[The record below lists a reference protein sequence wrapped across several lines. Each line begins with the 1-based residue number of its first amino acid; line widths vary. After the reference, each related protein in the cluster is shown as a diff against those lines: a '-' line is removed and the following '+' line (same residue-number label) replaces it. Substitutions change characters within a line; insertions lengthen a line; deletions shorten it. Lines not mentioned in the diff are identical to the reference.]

1 MNVSLKTLA
10 PQHGQLHIS
19 IEQGDYFPKVQEEL
33 KKIRKTAHIKG
44 FRHGA
49 VPESVVKK
57 LYGPGIEAEV
67 LNKMVNELIEKYQKE
82 NDTNFLGD
90 LLPLPELSSPAD
102 GSVTNHEFFFEVG
115 IAPVAN
121 VEDALAKIQLS
132 KNKIILEDTVV
143 EDELNHLKNQYGSL
157 SEIKGP
163 IERGDLIELEV
174 AELLDGAAKQDGIHS
189 SFSLMVDDTLTDE
202 VLEELT
208 GKNVDELLR
217 FNIRT
222 VEKNLDEKTIRKY
235 FLKLTDD
242 DEKAFEDM
250 FEGKISKISRKQA
263 AELGPD
269 LYTKAFGPNHTIQSE
284 DDLRA
289 ELRKNLSAYY
299 EKECDKI
306 LEIELIKNL
315 NSELNLQFPD
325 DFLKKWLTLSFEEW
339 SKKSKS
345 QFDHDLIHFKEG
357 LSWQMI
363 RNNVIQNQQIQIH
376 YEDLVEAVINQFKSS
391 YPGLNFSDDQWKDIA
406 ANTLKDKEKANEFYT
421 NALND
426 KTFQWLRDHATIAEK
441 EISLED
447 FRTLVKKLNEHN
459 HEHHEHHHE
468 HEHHDH

>member
-132 KNKIILEDTVV
+132 KNKIILEDSVV

-174 AELLDGAAKQDGIHS
+174 AELLDGAAKQDGILS

-202 VLEELT
+202 VLVELT

-222 VEKNLDEKTIRKY
+222 VEKKSGRK
-235 FLKLTDD
+235 K
-242 DEKAFEDM
+242 
-250 FEGKISKISRKQA
+250 
-263 AELGPD
+263 P
-269 LYTKAFGPNHTIQSE
+269 SE
-284 DDLRA
+284 
-289 ELRKNLSAYY
+289 S
-299 EKECDKI
+299 I
-306 LEIELIKNL
+306 
-315 NSELNLQFPD
+315 F
-325 DFLKKWLTLSFEEW
+325 
-339 SKKSKS
+339 
-345 QFDHDLIHFKEG
+345 
-357 LSWQMI
+357 
-363 RNNVIQNQQIQIH
+363 
-376 YEDLVEAVINQFKSS
+376 
-391 YPGLNFSDDQWKDIA
+391 
-406 ANTLKDKEKANEFYT
+406 
-421 NALND
+421 
-426 KTFQWLRDHATIAEK
+426 
-441 EISLED
+441 
-447 FRTLVKKLNEHN
+447 
-459 HEHHEHHHE
+459 
-468 HEHHDH
+468 

>member
-1 MNVSLKTLA
+1 MNISLKTLA
-10 PQHGQLHIS
+10 PQHGQLQIS

-82 NDTNFLGD
+82 NNTQFLGD
-90 LLPLPELSSPAD
+90 LLPLQELSSPAD
-102 GSVTNHEFFFEVG
+102 GTVTNHEFFFEVG
-115 IAPVAN
+115 IAPEADVAGS
-121 VEDALAKIQLS
+121 LSKIQLD
-132 KNKIILEDTVV
+132 KNKIILEDAVV
-143 EDELNHLKNQYGSL
+143 EDELSHLKNQYGTL

-163 IERGDLIELEV
+163 IVRGDLIELN
-174 AELLDGAAKQDGIHS
+174 ATELLDGQAKQDGINT
-189 SFSLMVDDTLTDE
+189 SFSLMVDDTLADE
-202 VLEELT
+202 VLDELT
-208 GKNVDELLR
+208 GKNVEELIR
-217 FNIRT
+217 FNIRS

-235 FLKLTDD
+235 FLKLEDKDD
-242 DEKAFEDM
+242 RAFEDM
-250 FEGKISKISRKQA
+250 FEGQISKISRKQA

-269 LYTKAFGPNHTIQSE
+269 LYAKAFGPNHTIQSE
-284 DDLRA
+284 EDLRS
-289 ELRKNLSAYY
+289 ELKKNLSAYY

-306 LEIELIKNL
+306 VEIELIKKL
-315 NSELNLQFPD
+315 NAELNLHFPD
-325 DFLKKWLTLSFEEW
+325 DFLKKWLSLSFEEW

-376 YEDLVEAVINQFKSS
+376 YEDLVDAVINQFKSS

-426 KTFQWLRDHATIAEK
+426 KTFQWLRDHANITEK

-447 FRTLVKKLNEHN
+447 FRSLVKKLNEHN

-468 HEHHDH
+468 HEH

>member
-1 MNVSLKTLA
+1 MNISLKTLA
-10 PQHGQLHIS
+10 PQHGQLQIS

-82 NDTNFLGD
+82 NNTQFLGD

-102 GSVTNHEFFFEVG
+102 GTVTNHEFFFEVG
-115 IAPVAN
+115 IAPEADVAGS
-121 VEDALAKIQLS
+121 LSKIQLD
-132 KNKIILEDTVV
+132 KNKIILEDAVV
-143 EDELNHLKNQYGSL
+143 EDELSHLKNQYGTL

-163 IERGDLIELEV
+163 IVRGDLIELN
-174 AELLDGAAKQDGIHS
+174 ATELLDGQAKQVGINT
-189 SFSLMVDDTLTDE
+189 SFSLMVDDTLADE
-202 VLEELT
+202 VLDELT
-208 GKNVDELLR
+208 GKNVEELIR
-217 FNIRT
+217 FNIRS

-235 FLKLTDD
+235 FLKLEDKDD
-242 DEKAFEDM
+242 RAFEDM
-250 FEGKISKISRKQA
+250 FEGQISKISRKQA

-269 LYTKAFGPNHTIQSE
+269 LYAKAFGPNHTIQSE
-284 DDLRA
+284 EDLRS
-289 ELRKNLSAYY
+289 ELKKNLSAYY

-306 LEIELIKNL
+306 VEIELIKKL
-315 NSELNLQFPD
+315 NAELNLHFPD
-325 DFLKKWLTLSFEEW
+325 DFLKKWLSLSFEEW

-376 YEDLVEAVINQFKSS
+376 YEDLVDAVINQFKSS

-426 KTFQWLRDHATIAEK
+426 KTFQWLRDHANITEK

-447 FRTLVKKLNEHN
+447 FRSLVKKLNEHN

-468 HEHHDH
+468 HEH